1 MAYASAARGFAAG
14 LVATGLLWGC
24 GPRDAAK
31 PAAPPQVGVV
41 QVKAEAVT
49 LSSELP
55 GRITA
60 AETSEVRPQVSGVIE
75 RRFFD
80 EGSIVEKGQLLYQ
93 IQDAPYRAALAVAEG
108 NLATAQAA
116 IRSTQ
121 LQAER
126 YQRLLQIKGVSQQDA
141 DNADAAALQAR
152 ATAQA
157 RRAEVQAAK
166 VNLDFTRVRAPISG
180 RIGRSMSTVGA
191 LAQAGQ
197 AAPLATIQQIGRV
210 YVDVTQSASE
220 VLNLREA
227 IRRGGVTREGPAAAP
242 VELVLPNGKVYPA
255 QGRLE
260 FSEIAVDPSSG
271 SVTLRA
277 TFANPDGVL
286 LPGMYVRA
294 RLVEGVRSQA
304 VLAPQQGVTHN
315 PRGQATALVVG
326 ADEKVVQR
334 VLTTDR
340 AVGDKWIVTDGLN
353 PGDRLIVEGQL
364 SIKPGMVVA
373 ARPPAQVTA
382 LETASSARGS

>member
-1 MAYASAARGFAAG
+1 MAYASAARGIAAG
-14 LVATGLLWGC
+14 LVASGLLWGC
-24 GPRDAAK
+24 GPQDKAK
-31 PAAPPQVGVV
+31 PAAAPQVGVV
-41 QVKAEAVT
+41 QVKSEPVT

-75 RRFFD
+75 QRFFE
-80 EGSIVEKGQLLYQ
+80 EGSFVEKGQVLYQ
-93 IQDAPYRAALAVAEG
+93 IQDAPYRAALAVAQG
-108 NLATAQAA
+108 NLATAEAA
-116 IRSTQ
+116 IRAAQ

-141 DNADAAALQAR
+141 DNADAAARQAR

-180 RIGRSMSTVGA
+180 RIGRSLSTVGA

-197 AAPLATIQQIGRV
+197 AAPLATIQQIDRV
-210 YVDVTQSASE
+210 YVDVPQSASE

-227 IRRGGVTREGPAAAP
+227 IRQGGVTRDGPAAAR
-242 VELVLPNGKVYPA
+242 VELVLPNGKVHPV
-255 QGRLE
+255 QGRLA
-260 FSEIAVDPSSG
+260 FSEVSVDPSSG

-304 VLAPQQGVTHN
+304 ILAPQQGVTRN

-326 ADEKVVQR
+326 AGEKVEQR
-334 VLTTDR
+334 LLTTDR
-340 AVGDKWIVTDGLN
+340 AVGDKWIVTGGLK

-364 SIKPGMVVA
+364 SVKPGMVVTA
-373 ARPPAQVTA
+373 KPPEQVTA
-382 LETASSARGS
+382 LNTASSSKGS

>member
-1 MAYASAARGFAAG
+1 MAYASAARGIAVG

-24 GPRDAAK
+24 GPRAPAK
-31 PAAPPQVGVV
+31 APAPPEVGVV
-41 QVKAEAVT
+41 QVKSEPVT

-55 GRITA
+55 GRVTA
-60 AETSEVRPQVSGVIE
+60 AETSEVRPQVSGLIE
-75 RRFFD
+75 RRLFE
-80 EGSIVEKGQLLYQ
+80 EGSIVEQGQVLYQ

-108 NLATAQAA
+108 NLATAEAA

-141 DNADAAALQAR
+141 DNADAAARQAR

-166 VNLDFTRVRAPISG
+166 VNLDFTRIRAPISG
-180 RIGRSMSTVGA
+180 RIGRSLSTVGA

-197 AAPLATIQQIGRV
+197 TTPLATIQRIDRV

-220 VLNLREA
+220 LLNLREA
-227 IRRGGVTREGPAAAP
+227 VRQGGVRRDGPAAAA
-242 VELVLPNGKVYPA
+242 VELVLPNGKVYPV

-260 FSEIAVDPSSG
+260 FSEVSVDPSSG

-277 TFANPDGVL
+277 TFPNPDGVL

-294 RLVEGVRSQA
+294 RLVEGVRTEA
-304 VLAPQQGVTHN
+304 VLAPQQGVTRN

-326 ADEKVVQR
+326 AGDKVEQR

-340 AVGDKWIVTDGLN
+340 PVGDKWIVTGGLK

-364 SIKPGMVVA
+364 GVKPGMVVKA
-373 ARPPAQVTA
+373 KPPQQITA
-382 LETASSARGS
+382 LNAGSATKGS